1 MSEESRRIWAF
12 RLDKFCAISGG
23 LIPVGI
29 VMCNIGFESII
40 GLVGLCWIIRSI
52 VAKENP
58 LRQIIKHPLVIPWIA
73 WFASIVIS
81 LLINGPGSKGWAH
94 DFVFIR
100 YLLFVMALLDISQ
113 RLPVFKYFLYGLTA
127 SVILTAVNTI
137 SAYAFGYDILGKPL
151 IRYTGKLKEASRISG
166 MTAYAS
172 AFFIAWGIFDK
183 SLSNKKKSVIIG
195 IGLVALILVFQTH
208 VRTAILAS
216 LAGILFCVTCSFR
229 RRISPAMALT
239 VIFLFIFAVV
249 LFFKIQDMWSLS
261 SVYGR
266 IYIWKVAWAM
276 WLDHPLFGVGVSSF
290 QDAYREMATSGG
302 VAEFVAPDGRVRM
315 LNEACHAHN
324 LFLMLISCTGI
335 LGLTAFSWLLVNAV
349 RIVMKNINGFRVAL
363 ISCLVVLLVIGITG
377 FNIYHSWYQALLAF
391 LMVLIGSNIE
401 MMVKDSYE

>member
-1 MSEESRRIWAF
+1 MSEESRHIWAF

-29 VMCNIGFESII
+29 VMGNIGFESII

-58 LRQIIKHPLVIPWIA
+58 LGRIIGHPLVIPWMA
-73 WFASIVIS
+73 WLACIVIS
-81 LLINGPGSKGWAH
+81 LLVNGPGSKGWAH

-113 RLPVFKYFLYGLTA
+113 RLPVFKYLLYGLA
-127 SVILTAVNTI
+127 AGIIWAAVNTI

-183 SLSNKKKSVIIG
+183 SLSNNKKSIIIG

-208 VRTAILAS
+208 VRTSILAS
-216 LAGILFCVTCSFR
+216 LAGMLFCVAYFFR
-229 RRISPAMALT
+229 KRIAPAMALT
-239 VIFLFIFAVV
+239 VILLFIFAVV
-249 LFFKIQDMWSLS
+249 VFFQVKGMWSLS
-261 SVYGR
+261 SVYDR
-266 IYIWKVAWAM
+266 IYFWKVVLAM

-290 QDAYREMATSGG
+290 QDAYREMVASGAI
-302 VAEFVAPDGRVRM
+302 AEYIAPDGRVFK
-315 LNEACHAHN
+315 LEEVCHAHN
-324 LFLMLISCTGI
+324 LILMLISSTG
-335 LGLTAFSWLLVNAV
+335 LFGLVAFSWLFINSIRL
-349 RIVMKNINGFRVAL
+349 VMKNTNGFRVGL
-363 ISCLVVLLVIGITG
+363 ISCPVVLLVIGITG
-377 FNIYHSWYQALLAF
+377 FNIYHSWYQALLAY
-391 LMVLIGSNIE
+391 LMVLIGSNME